1 MPDFSVIKSPKLKG
15 LIEQSIKF
23 STLPESEQNS
33 TLAQIAGLSLEEQE
47 NIYCGFFESE
57 NAKEKTAK
65 DNAMIQTMAKIEE
78 EDKQIQ
84 NLARQ
89 DKENISKGKESEQ
102 ETYLLN
108 QLSNI

>member
-15 LIEQSIKF
+15 LIEHSIKF
-23 STLPESEQNS
+23 STLSQEEQNS

-47 NIYCGFFESE
+47 SIYCPFFETE
-57 NAKEKTAK
+57 NTKEKPAK
-65 DNAMIQTMAKIEE
+65 DNAMIQTMAKIEGD
-78 EDKQIQ
+78 DKQIQ

-89 DKENISKGKESEQ
+89 DKENISKGKESEH